1 MTFFGC
7 SRLVVLILAVPLITA
22 GCSRYAALLTEW
34 QQARPPIPTLADSQ
48 SPPPAA
54 QAEQSGRPLLT
65 TPTAM
70 PIPVPSPVAADFVPP
85 SPLPDELAATAGGAD
100 AAAASL
106 ADGLSLAEFEAM
118 VLLRSPELRAAE
130 EEFQAV
136 RERYRQTE
144 ALTNL
149 LSRYAALTANLETG
163 VGPKPAGAGIAALYP
178 FPGFVA
184 LRGDI
189 VDQEVEEARQTL
201 AIARRTVLAAARR
214 AFWELFYVRQAHAIA
229 QRNYD
234 VVDSLKDTAAAN
246 YAAGSA
252 PFADLV
258 RVDIEHGLMKEA
270 IPIRQEEVRARETAL
285 LALLDLPRTTAIGA
299 LDSRLPEITVPPV
312 AELEKTALA
321 SRQELRVL
329 QARITAAELLVS
341 LAESEIHPGYTL
353 NFSAVPGKDA
363 GRVTASGERPE
374 SFPTAL
380 AAANG
385 IGTPRNAFSGLNEGY
400 LRETRRTL
408 IALRHRLT
416 AEEANTK
423 SLIQAAW
430 YQLAKAH
437 REERL
442 YRDKVIPLARADLD
456 TTTAGYE
463 TGNATFA
470 GLLDVYSR
478 WFSATLASHRAKA
491 DLGAA
496 WAGVEESIGA
506 PLAGKKMS
514 VPQLQRSNDQTFKR

>member
-1 MTFFGC
+1 MVFFRCCRLVALLLAGPFIATGC
-7 SRLVVLILAVPLITA
+7 S
-22 GCSRYAALLTEW
+22 GYAALLTEW
-34 QQARPPIPTLADSQ
+34 QQAEPPIPSLAG
-48 SPPPAA
+48 SPVPPT
-54 QAEQSGRPLLT
+54 AEQIKQASRPPLMTL
-65 TPTAM
+65 TAM
-70 PIPVPSPVAADFVPP
+70 PAHPPAPVPTDFAPQ
-85 SPLPDELAATAGGAD
+85 SPLLDELAATAGDTD
-100 AAAASL
+100 AAATSL

-118 VLLRSPELRAAE
+118 VLLRNPELQAAE

-163 VGPKPAGAGIAALYP
+163 VGTLPARAGNADLYP
-178 FPGFVA
+178 FPGFLA

-201 AIARRTVLAAARR
+201 TIARRTVLAAARR
-214 AFWELFYVRQAHAIA
+214 SFWELFYVRQAHAIA

-270 IPIRQEEVRARETAL
+270 IPIRHEEVRARETAL

-312 AELEKTALA
+312 AELETTALA
-321 SRQELRVL
+321 HRQELRAL
-329 QARITAAELLVS
+329 QARIATTELLVS

-353 NFSAVPGKDA
+353 NFSAFPGKDA
-363 GRVTASGERPE
+363 ARVTVNGERPE
-374 SFPTAL
+374 SFSTGF
-380 AAANG
+380 AAAAG
-385 IGTPRNAFSGLNEGY
+385 IGTPRNAFYGLNEGY
-400 LRETRRTL
+400 IRETRRTL

-430 YQLAKAH
+430 YQLARAQ

-442 YRDKVIPLARADLD
+442 YRDKVIPLARTGLD
-456 TTTAGYE
+456 TTTTAYEAGSI
-463 TGNATFA
+463 TFA

-478 WFSATLASHRAKA
+478 WFSATLAWHRAKA
-491 DLGAA
+491 DLGVA
-496 WAGVEESIGA
+496 WAGLEESIGA
-506 PLAGKKMS
+506 SLAGEK
-514 VPQLQRSNDQTFKR
+514 